1 MKNTKMNI
9 DDIVKKVRKNINKTI
24 VENRQFLNEKWS
36 YSSDVE
42 EESDKI
48 IGAIQQQFLNG
59 ESTKITND
67 IIIYIGEIN
76 GYLIF
81 DNSITIHYYVYNC
94 YNINAINFL
103 YNGGGYYQSGYSETD
118 KTLILTLYAI
128 NNDLQKGLTKK
139 ELVHEVEHIM
149 QSFYG
154 KINTEKYTKL
164 VSDIYATAN
173 NVLQEPY
180 NHSKIDSIIAKSI
193 YYSNSHEQDAFMQEY
208 YQELKNNRFLQIT
221 QNGETHAILKEYLS
235 CYNFI
240 VNKCSDND
248 LKDYK
253 YYGIT
258 KNNLTKYISR
268 QVQRFEKKMK
278 NIEKHFPL
286 NYNTIR

>member
-1 MKNTKMNI
+1 MMNI
-9 DDIVKKVRKNINKTI
+9 NDIVKQVRKSINMSI

-42 EESDKI
+42 EESDKLI
-48 IGAIQQQFLNG
+48 EAIQQIFFDG
-59 ESTKITND
+59 ESTKITKD
-67 IIIYIGEIN
+67 IIIYVGEIN
-76 GYLIF
+76 DYLIF
-81 DNSITIHYYVYNC
+81 DNRITIQYYVYNC
-94 YNINAINFL
+94 HDMEVVKYL
-103 YNGGGYYQSGYSETD
+103 YNGGGYYQSGYVEVD

-139 ELVHEVEHIM
+139 ETVHEVEHIM

-164 VSDIYATAN
+164 VSDIYSVAN
-173 NVLQEPY
+173 NVLQSPN
-180 NHSKIDSIIAKSI
+180 NHSKLDIIVAKSI
-193 YYSNSHEQDAFMQEY
+193 YYSNPHEQDAFMQEY
-208 YQELKNNRFLQIT
+208 YQELKKNRFIQIS
-221 QNGETHAILKEYLS
+221 QKGEIHAILKEYLC

-248 LKDYK
+248 LKYYK
-253 YYGIT
+253 YYGVT
-258 KNNLTKYISR
+258 KNNLSKYIR
-268 QVQRFEKKMK
+268 KQIKRFEKKMK